1 MTDKV
6 LTIDSYSFTLQ
17 DPPKE
22 YQNMFVL
29 KVDVSYGDADRFN
42 TVESTYDANDLVAVN
57 VVTKAYLVATALAAG
72 SYECLQMEDNNV
84 LRYKDWGLILKKA
97 YGDHIKKLG
106 FFADIIPDQNLP
118 SDLKDSLNTVGRE
131 TSWSREGRL
140 WELFGFFSDAIGWD
154 EVCLEGDVK
163 YTPTVTCVQL
173 LYYDND
179 YVPHLACPEV

>member
-1 MTDKV
+1 MDKV

-17 DPPKE
+17 DIPKE

-29 KVDVSYGDADRFN
+29 KVDVSYGDADRFD
-42 TVESTYDANDLVAVN
+42 TIESTYDANDLVAVN

-72 SYECLQMEDNNV
+72 LYECDEMEDNNI

-118 SDLKDSLNTVGRE
+118 SEHKDSLDKVGRE
-131 TSWSREGRL
+131 TSWAREGRL
-140 WELFGFFSDAIGWD
+140 WEVFEFFHDAIGWD
-154 EVCLEGDVK
+154 EIMQEADMTHL
-163 YTPTVTCVQL
+163 PTITCVQL